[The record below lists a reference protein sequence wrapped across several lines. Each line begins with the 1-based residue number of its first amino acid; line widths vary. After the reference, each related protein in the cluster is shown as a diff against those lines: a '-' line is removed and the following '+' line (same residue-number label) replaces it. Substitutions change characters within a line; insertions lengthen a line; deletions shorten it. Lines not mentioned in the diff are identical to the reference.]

1 MGNIKKPSV
10 SPNTNGLTSSSH
22 SEKALY
28 PISDCSTSSSFCQSF
43 SECEELNK
51 KFQPKKEKSLLL
63 SEVYQRLK
71 LDKKSERVSDCGSF
85 LRFAHELD
93 LDTGSFSDKG
103 KLHYANFCRDRLC
116 PTCSWRK
123 GLKLYSQISRCIPE
137 IVKDYKCLF
146 LTLTV
151 PNCSEQD
158 FSKTIDRLMFAWNR
172 LTKYKKFK
180 TVIKGFF
187 RILEVTRNKDNGSLH
202 PHFHI
207 ILVVSKSYGKHQ
219 ETYFTRDEFLELW
232 RKAYQDET
240 CKYDPLYAR
249 NDGSYD
255 VRYCVRGICFLPSRV
270 PRKEPCFYPFTRFIS
285 QKTCPLWRSIQR
297 NIPKVKTRRCRR
309 RNLRPCTHRRYCLK
323 NCSSFNLF
331 LWLGL
336 WLLQTYRFLY
346 RLSIRQER
354 GDLMKCECSLK
365 EFVKRYPVYASAFS
379 NMVSDP
385 DYIAKFKVDKNGKL
399 EFLEVGYKEDIWAI
413 DNMR

>member
-240 CKYDPLYAR
+240 ITQVDIRLIRDKSICDISTCQTEVSLNKAVREVCKYTLKDSDFLNDKISQSEQDNLVFTLLHGLYHRRLAHFGGVFKEIFQKLKLE
-249 NDGSYD
+249 DVEDETCDLVHIEDTVSKTVALLICSYGWGYGSYKLID
-255 VRYCVRGICFLPSRV
+255 SYIDYQLDK
-270 PRKEPCFYPFTRFIS
+270 KEVI
-285 QKTCPLWRSIQR
+285 
-297 NIPKVKTRRCRR
+297 
-309 RNLRPCTHRRYCLK
+309 
-323 NCSSFNLF
+323 
-331 LWLGL
+331 
-336 WLLQTYRFLY
+336 
-346 RLSIRQER
+346 
-354 GDLMKCECSLK
+354 
-365 EFVKRYPVYASAFS
+365 
-379 NMVSDP
+379 
-385 DYIAKFKVDKNGKL
+385 
-399 EFLEVGYKEDIWAI
+399 
-413 DNMR
+413 